1 MAFYQRIRDLLED
14 ADKTQSELAAYL
26 GTTAQYYGKYE
37 KGERELPFSRA
48 VQLADFY
55 GVSLDYIAGRTNIPV
70 NRCTISLHED
80 AAAVLQKYNA
90 LTERNKGKL
99 EQFLDTLYEQQAQQK
114 EAQSSG

>member
-1 MAFYQRIRDLLED
+1 MAFYQRIRDLRED
-14 ADKTQSELAAYL
+14 ADKTQSELAEYL

-70 NRCTISLHED
+70 NRYTVSLHED
-80 AAAVLQKYNA
+80 AASVLQKYTA

-99 EQFLDTLYEQQAQQK
+99 EQFLDTLFEQQAQQK
-114 EAQSSG
+114 EAQ

>member
-1 MAFYQRIRDLLED
+1 MAFYQRIRDLRED

-37 KGERELPFSRA
+37 KGER
-48 VQLADFY
+48 
-55 GVSLDYIAGRTNIPV
+55 LDYIAGRSNIPV

-80 AAAVLQKYNA
+80 SAAVLQKYNA